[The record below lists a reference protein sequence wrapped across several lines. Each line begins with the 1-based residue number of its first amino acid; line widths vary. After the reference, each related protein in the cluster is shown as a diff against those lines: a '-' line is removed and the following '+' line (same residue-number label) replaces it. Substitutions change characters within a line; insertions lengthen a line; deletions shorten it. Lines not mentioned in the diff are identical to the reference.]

1 MILALLNL
9 QRLKNEG
16 INMIEQFN
24 ETEWSISDGDYIRK
38 KEYHDLDFNELRRRD
53 KVKRRIITGIVLI
66 LAFGLELFFIEIIA
80 KL

>member
-9 QRLKNEG
+9 QRFKNEG
-16 INMIEQFN
+16 INMIEQFK

-38 KEYHDLDFNELRRRD
+38 NEYHDLDFNELRRRD

-66 LAFGLELFFIEIIA
+66 LAFGLELFFIAIIA